1 MTDIEELIPN
11 LSDLSI
17 SQETLNSIGECSIDN
32 ITKLPIYY
40 SNITKLPDLSKF
52 TKLNILDIRGNKIEN
67 MEEVGKI
74 SSLTYLDMN
83 NLNLHQN
90 IIDFSN
96 LANLT
101 LLSMSN
107 CSLWSEDLENLKDL
121 KNNSNLTINL
131 SNNAIIDATALL
143 ELNSNIRINLKGN
156 VNLLQDSKDKLKA
169 KFGNNV
175 TF

>member
-11 LSDLSI
+11 LRALSI
-17 SQETLNSIGECSIDN
+17 SQETLNSIGECSVDN

-40 SNITKLPDLSKF
+40 SNITRLPDLSKF

-83 NLNLHQN
+83 TLNLHQN
-90 IIDFSN
+90 MIDFSN
-96 LANLT
+96 LTNLT
-101 LLSMSN
+101 SLSMSN
-107 CSLWSEDLENLKDL
+107 CSLWSEDLENLKNL

-131 SNNAIIDATALL
+131 SNNAIIDTTVLL
-143 ELNSNIRINLKGN
+143 ELNPNTKINLTRN
-156 VNLLQDSKDKLKA
+156 VNLSQDSKDKLKA

-175 TF
+175 IL